1 MKCHETNEIWRLSWL
16 GKMFKDNF
24 KYYKK
29 RNPLPDLTN
38 VIDFNCPDINKVC
51 MYDSL
56 YVLIYMYTYLYG
68 CVCVCTYACLS
79 LG

>member
-1 MKCHETNEIWRLSWL
+1 
-16 GKMFKDNF
+16 MFKDDF
-24 KYYKK
+24 KYYKR

-38 VIDFNCPDINKVC
+38 VIDFNCPDISKVC

-56 YVLIYMYTYLYG
+56 HFVICAYVYLHIIY
-68 CVCVCTYACLS
+68 VCVYF